1 MTTQGSTRQSI
12 MLERSAAA
20 LQKSEE
26 EVAQAVSRGSLVML
40 HYGGKCK
47 CGMMLTEKDR
57 DKNKKTSTCPSCGRS
72 AKADRK

>member
-1 MTTQGSTRQSI
+1 MAKLDNKRQTL

-26 EVAQAVSRGSLVML
+26 EVAQAVSRGTLVML
-40 HYGGKCK
+40 HYRGECE
-47 CGMMLTEKDR
+47 CGMMLTGKDR

-72 AKADRK
+72 AKTDRE